1 MWWYN
6 QIDELSESVEKIV
19 YNTKGRKNL
28 FLQTGRF
35 NNFRT
40 GGSSSDDTIASF
52 FFEFTDRKER
62 ENGRVVIENLREEL
76 DKIPGIKTE
85 IKAQEGGPPTGKD
98 IEIRVLGPSRDST
111 MNVAQEIKNY
121 LGEIDGIVNLES
133 TLPVP
138 GVEWELFVDKPK
150 AAKFGADIPT
160 IGNSIGLITS
170 GLTIGSYRPK
180 DIDEELDIVLR
191 YPKKERYIDELDNIL
206 INTESYFI
214 SLFQC

>member
-1 MWWYN
+1 
-6 QIDELSESVEKIV
+6 
-19 YNTKGRKNL
+19 
-28 FLQTGRF
+28 
-35 NNFRT
+35 
-40 GGSSSDDTIASF
+40 
-52 FFEFTDRKER
+52 
-62 ENGRVVIENLREEL
+62 
-76 DKIPGIKTE
+76 
-85 IKAQEGGPPTGKD
+85 
-98 IEIRVLGPSRDST
+98 

-121 LGEIDGIVNLES
+121 LSEIDGIVNLES

-206 INTESYFI
+206 INTDLAWF
-214 SLFQC
+214 LFQILLKKNLNKK